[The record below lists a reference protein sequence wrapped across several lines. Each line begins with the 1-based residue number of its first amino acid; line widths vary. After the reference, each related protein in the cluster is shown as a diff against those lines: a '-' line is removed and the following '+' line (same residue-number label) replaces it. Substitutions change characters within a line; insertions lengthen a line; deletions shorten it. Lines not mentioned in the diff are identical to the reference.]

1 MCVTTQVPGWKY
13 GGGPCDYVVR
23 GNSRA
28 PGSHS
33 PSSAS
38 VHSQLPAHG
47 LVSASRQT
55 TAPHSFVWKLM
66 QDMMGSVS
74 RGADKEQISLIPVE
88 TYEPSSS
95 GRAAGRVQ
103 EEWTTCCICLEE
115 YERGDVLRTLVRG
128 VKGHAVVFVFD
139 RCSPLLVG
147 LTDNVGVGL
156 L

>member
-1 MCVTTQVPGWKY
+1 MCVTTQVPGWEY
-13 GGGPCDYVVR
+13 GGGSFDHVVR

-38 VHSQLPAHG
+38 VCPQLPVHG
-47 LVSASRQT
+47 LVSASRRK
-55 TAPHSFVWKLM
+55 TAPHLFVLKLM

-88 TYEPSSS
+88 TYDPSWS
-95 GRAAGRVQ
+95 GRATGRVQ

-128 VKGHAVVFVFD
+128 VKGHVFVCVFD